1 MSALQDLLEDFGGAP
16 LARGSATR
24 AEAAPQQPA
33 FNEADLEGKKLEA
46 FEKGYRAGWDDSVK
60 SQSDDRTR
68 ISSAFGQ
75 HLQDLSFTYHEAYT
89 QVMNAVTPLL
99 NEMVNALMPALA
111 RETLGHHIVDQL
123 KAMSREI
130 GQMEVVIA
138 VAPTR
143 VEAVTP
149 LLKSDFAF
157 PIQLVPDDTL
167 AEEQADIRFGETE
180 RQIDLSDLIASVA
193 EAVEGFAHDNRR
205 KMTHG

>member
-1 MSALQDLLEDFGGAP
+1 MSALQDLLEDFGGASP
-16 LARGSATR
+16 ARTR
-24 AEAAPQQPA
+24 QTRPEAAPAEPP
-33 FNEADLEGKKLEA
+33 FSEADLEGKKLEA
-46 FEKGYRAGWDDSVK
+46 FEKGYRAGWDDAVK
-60 SQSDDRTR
+60 AQSDDRTR

-99 NEMVNALMPALA
+99 NEMVSALMPAIA
-111 RETLGHHIVDQL
+111 RDTLGHHVVEQL
-123 KAMSREI
+123 QAMSREI
-130 GQMEVVIA
+130 GQMAVVIA

-143 VEAVTP
+143 VEAVEA
-149 LLKSDFAF
+149 LLKGDFGF

-167 AEEQADIRFGETE
+167 AEEQADIRFGDTE

>member
-1 MSALQDLLEDFGGAP
+1 MTGVADLLEDFGSAP
-16 LARGSATR
+16 PLR
-24 AEAAPQQPA
+24 APALRPEPAAAA
-33 FNEADLEGKKLEA
+33 FSEADLEGKKLEA
-46 FEKGYRAGWDDSVK
+46 FEKGYRAGWDDAVK
-60 SQSDDRTR
+60 AQSDDRTR

-99 NEMVNALMPALA
+99 NEMVNALMPAVA
-111 RETLGHHIVDQL
+111 REMLGHHVVEQL
-123 KAMSREI
+123 QAMSRDI

-138 VAPTR
+138 VSPDR
-143 VEAVTP
+143 VEAIAP
-149 LLKSDFAF
+149 LLEKDFGF

-167 AEEQADIRFGETE
+167 AEEQADIRFGGTE